1 MDAKHRVVARKS
13 IHVDGTTG
21 EGHAAVIFR
30 ALANDTRVAILR
42 YLGDRVVAMNQIAK
56 DMGLPSSTATMHVT
70 VLERAGLIHTELRP
84 ASRGLQKVC
93 ARTYDELVFDL
104 PRGLQS
110 AHDAVDLQMPVGGY
124 SDFVVEPTC
133 GLVSATGLI
142 GFMDD
147 PSAFYEP
154 DRLTAQLLWFRAGY
168 VEYRFPNRVPP
179 GARVES
185 LQLTAEICSEA
196 PLHDLDWPS
205 DITVWINGTP
215 LGDWTCPSD
224 FGGQRGRLTPSW
236 WEEKDSQFGVLKR
249 WLVTAM
255 GTTIDGIILSSVDLE
270 SLGLA
275 HGDPIV
281 VRIGVR
287 PDAENLVP
295 GGVRQISVPE
305 SRATRCPSRVSA
317 ARPRRSAARPRE
329 NPRRSLDWPS
339 DITVWIN
346 GAPLGD
352 WTCPSDFGGQRGR
365 LTPSWWEEK
374 DSQFGVLKRWLV
386 TATGT
391 QPSTASA
398 CRASTSNRLGLLTAT
413 RSSCASAFGPTPRTS
428 EG

>member
-1 MDAKHRVVARKS
+1 MDTKHRLAARKS
-13 IHVDGTTG
+13 IRVDGTTG

-42 YLGDRVVAMNQIAK
+42 YLGDRVVAVNQIAK
-56 DMGLPSSTATMHVT
+56 DMGLPSSTATMHVG
-70 VLERAGLIHTELRP
+70 VLERAGLLHTELRP

-104 PRGLQS
+104 PRGAQEP
-110 AHDAVDLQMPVGGY
+110 HDAVDVQMPIGGF
-124 SDFVVEPTC
+124 SDFDVEPTC

-142 GFMDD
+142 GFLDD

-179 GARVES
+179 GARVQS

-249 WLVTAM
+249 WLVDRPRDHDRRDRPVGRRGRVARACPRR
-255 GTTIDGIILSSVDLE
+255 
-270 SLGLA
+270 A
-275 HGDPIV
+275 H
-281 VRIGVR
+281 RRAHGVR
-287 PDAENLVP
+287 PEAENV
-295 GGVRQISVPE
+295 GGL
-305 SRATRCPSRVSA
+305 
-317 ARPRRSAARPRE
+317 
-329 NPRRSLDWPS
+329 NL
-339 DITVWIN
+339 
-346 GAPLGD
+346 
-352 WTCPSDFGGQRGR
+352 FGRG
-365 LTPSWWEEK
+365 
-374 DSQFGVLKRWLV
+374 FGNYP
-386 TATGT
+386 
-391 QPSTASA
+391 QD
-398 CRASTSNRLGLLTAT
+398 LGLRLEY
-413 RSSCASAFGPTPRTS
+413 RSGRAET
-428 EG
+428 

>member
-1 MDAKHRVVARKS
+1 MDTKHRAVARKS

-30 ALANDTRVAILR
+30 ALANDTRVSILR
-42 YLGDRVVAMNQIAK
+42 YLGDRVVAVNQIAK

-70 VLERAGLIHTELRP
+70 VLERAGLLHTELRP

-93 ARTYDELVFDL
+93 ARTYDELIFDL
-104 PRGLQS
+104 PRGVHND
-110 AHDAVDLQMPVGGY
+110 HDAVDLQMPIGGY
-124 SDFVVEPTC
+124 SDSAVEPTC

-154 DRLTAQLLWFRAGY
+154 DRLNAQLLWFRVGY

-205 DITVWINGTP
+205 DITVWVNSVR

-249 WLVTAM
+249 WLVTNA
-255 GTTIDGIILSSVDLE
+255 GTTIDGINLSTVDLAA
-270 SLGLA
+270 LGLA

-281 VRIGVR
+281 VRIGVEA
-287 PDAENLVP
+287 DAANVGGLNL
-295 GGVRQISVPE
+295 
-305 SRATRCPSRVSA
+305 
-317 ARPRRSAARPRE
+317 
-329 NPRRSLDWPS
+329 
-339 DITVWIN
+339 
-346 GAPLGD
+346 
-352 WTCPSDFGGQRGR
+352 FGHG
-365 LTPSWWEEK
+365 
-374 DSQFGVLKRWLV
+374 FGNYP
-386 TATGT
+386 
-391 QPSTASA
+391 QD
-398 CRASTSNRLGLLTAT
+398 LGLRLEY
-413 RSSCASAFGPTPRTS
+413 RSGRT
-428 EG
+428 ET

>member
-1 MDAKHRVVARKS
+1 MDTNHRLAARKS
-13 IHVDGTTG
+13 LRVDGTTG
-21 EGHAAVIFR
+21 EGHAAVVFR

-42 YLGDRVVAMNQIAK
+42 YLGDRVVAVNQIAN
-56 DMGLPSSTATMHVT
+56 DMGLPASTATMHVG
-70 VLERAGLIHTELRP
+70 VLERAGLLHTELRP

-104 PRGLQS
+104 PRGAQDS
-110 AHDAVDLQMPVGGY
+110 HDAVDVQMPIGGY

-142 GFMDD
+142 GFLDD

-154 DRLTAQLLWFRAGY
+154 DRLTAQLLWFRVGY

-179 GARVES
+179 GARVQS

-249 WLVTAM
+249 WLVTDR
-255 GTTIDGIILSSVDLE
+255 GTTIDGIGLSTIEVT

-275 HGDPIV
+275 HGEPIV
-281 VRIGVR
+281 VRMGVR
-287 PDAENLVP
+287 PEAENV
-295 GGVRQISVPE
+295 GGL
-305 SRATRCPSRVSA
+305 
-317 ARPRRSAARPRE
+317 
-329 NPRRSLDWPS
+329 NL
-339 DITVWIN
+339 
-346 GAPLGD
+346 
-352 WTCPSDFGGQRGR
+352 FGRG
-365 LTPSWWEEK
+365 
-374 DSQFGVLKRWLV
+374 FGNYP
-386 TATGT
+386 
-391 QPSTASA
+391 QD
-398 CRASTSNRLGLLTAT
+398 LGLRLEY
-413 RSSCASAFGPTPRTS
+413 RSGRAEA
-428 EG
+428 

>member
-1 MDAKHRVVARKS
+1 MTPS
-13 IHVDGTTG
+13 I
-21 EGHAAVIFR
+21 
-30 ALANDTRVAILR
+30 
-42 YLGDRVVAMNQIAK
+42 
-56 DMGLPSSTATMHVT
+56 
-70 VLERAGLIHTELRP
+70 
-84 ASRGLQKVC
+84 SRC
-93 ARTYDELVFDL
+93 
-104 PRGLQS
+104 PI
-110 AHDAVDLQMPVGGY
+110 GGY

-249 WLVTAM
+249 WLVT
-255 GTTIDGIILSSVDLE
+255 D
-270 SLGLA
+270 
-275 HGDPIV
+275 HGNND
-281 VRIGVR
+281 
-287 PDAENLVP
+287 
-295 GGVRQISVPE
+295 
-305 SRATRCPSRVSA
+305 
-317 ARPRRSAARPRE
+317 RR
-329 NPRRSLDWPS
+329 D
-339 DITVWIN
+339 
-346 GAPLGD
+346 
-352 WTCPSDFGGQRGR
+352 
-365 LTPSWWEEK
+365 
-374 DSQFGVLKRWLV
+374 
-386 TATGT
+386 
-391 QPSTASA
+391 QPVEP
-398 CRASTSNRLGLLTAT
+398 STSNRSGLPTAT